1 MALTGFMLLKVSHKI
16 KEGSK
21 VASMGYPDILASSKV
36 VEQILGSKAYKVE
49 YRKDSEAICKR
60 HGMNQHLVPDAA
72 SLFRLMGAKLDVFDV
87 INERGCE
94 IIADMNYPL
103 AEQHIQQYDVVMD
116 VGTLEH
122 CFNIAQAGMNMA
134 GLLRQGGCIFHEN
147 PFNWGNHGFYGLNPT
162 WYYDFY
168 TQNGFELEDF
178 RMLPREGGS
187 IDKLPLTERFS
198 YVKGEAN
205 LYAVARRKEIATLRY
220 PVQTKYKRSLG

>member
-16 KEGSK
+16 NEGSR

-72 SLFRLMGAKLDVFDV
+72 SLFKLMGAQLDVFDV

-103 AEQHIQQYDVVMD
+103 AEQHLQQYDVVMD

-134 GLLRQGGCIFHEN
+134 GLLRENGCIFHEN

-168 TQNGFELEDF
+168 TQNGFELEDC
-178 RMLPREGGS
+178 RLLPREGGS
-187 IDKLPLTERFS
+187 IDNLPFTERFS
-198 YVKGEAN
+198 FVKGEAN
-205 LYAVARRKEIATLRY
+205 LYAVAKRKEIATLRY

>member
-21 VASMGYPDILASSKV
+21 VASIGYPDILASPKV

-87 INERGCE
+87 IKERGCE

-103 AEQHIQQYDVVMD
+103 AEQHLQQYDVVMD

-168 TQNGFELEDF
+168 TQNGFELEDC
-178 RMLPREGGS
+178 RLLPREGGS

-198 YVKGEAN
+198 FVKGEAN
-205 LYAVARRKEIATLRY
+205 LYAVAKRKEIATLRY
-220 PVQTKYKRSLG
+220 PVQTKYKRALG

>member
-21 VASMGYPDILASSKV
+21 VASMGYPDILASPKV

-72 SLFRLMGAKLDVFDV
+72 SLFKLMGAQLDVFDV
-87 INERGCE
+87 IKERGCE

-103 AEQHIQQYDVVMD
+103 AEQHLQQYDVVMD

-168 TQNGFELEDF
+168 TQNGFELEDC
-178 RMLPREGGS
+178 RLLPREGGS

-205 LYAVARRKEIATLRY
+205 LYAVAKRKEIAALRY
-220 PVQTKYKRSLG
+220 PVQTKYKRALG